1 MRKLRVARIIFYVA
15 SKRLSDKFA
24 GDLVNFVILVN
35 LIMLVRKYGDKDID
49 NERDNDASDKD
60 K

>member
-24 GDLVNFVILVN
+24 GDLVNLVILVN
-35 LIMLVRKYGDKDID
+35 LIMLVRKYGDKDIG
-49 NERDNDASDKD
+49 NERDNV
-60 K
+60 